1 MGGCGTAVILMIL
14 LGITV
19 QIGEWVQQNVEVVI
33 AAVFLVVIAILVYY
47 ACKKVDSE
55 NKLKATKHITNKT
68 IKSIPDGE
76 RLSTGQYLIGRDVKE
91 GTYDIL
97 LLDGYG
103 EIKIGR
109 ENAYEN
115 YKYTSHYL
123 HDADNSRGYKNLSV
137 SNGQVIEIGIGMV
150 ILLYNKRDTA
160 ENFLAK
166 ESSQGIIQR
175 NLDTMDGWK
184 FEIFCADI
192 LRKNG
197 YRNVRVTSG
206 SGDQGVD
213 VLAERDG
220 IKYAVQCKRFAQPVS
235 NKAIQEVYA
244 GMKYYNCHVGI
255 VMTNNYFTQ
264 SAKQLASA
272 NGIILWDR
280 DYLMGFIENSN
291 GNHTASN

>member
-1 MGGCGTAVILMIL
+1 
-14 LGITV
+14 
-19 QIGEWVQQNVEVVI
+19 
-33 AAVFLVVIAILVYY
+33 
-47 ACKKVDSE
+47 
-55 NKLKATKHITNKT
+55 
-68 IKSIPDGE
+68 
-76 RLSTGQYLIGRDVKE
+76 
-91 GTYDIL
+91 
-97 LLDGYG
+97 
-103 EIKIGR
+103 
-109 ENAYEN
+109 
-115 YKYTSHYL
+115 
-123 HDADNSRGYKNLSV
+123 
-137 SNGQVIEIGIGMV
+137 
-150 ILLYNKRDTA
+150 
-160 ENFLAK
+160 
-166 ESSQGIIQR
+166 
-175 NLDTMDGWK
+175 MDGWK

-280 DYLMGFIENSN
+280 DYLMRFIENSN
-291 GNHTASN
+291 ENHTASN